1 MSRNISEV
9 FQLAYDAEVK
19 RAYGQKRLLAGT
31 TREKTVED
39 AKSVYFRKKGKGMA
53 SLHTPGAD
61 VRAMNVEYNQV
72 KCDLQ
77 DWEAK
82 DYIDKF
88 DALKFNFSE
97 AKEAAEVAADALGL
111 RMDQIVLDAMATGY
125 DAVGHKVGA
134 SNAALTVATLRKAI
148 TLLNKEG
155 VPSTDRHFAHSAQQ
169 LDDLL
174 ATTEVTSSDYN
185 AVKTLVNGE
194 VNTFLGLKLIM
205 IADNRSEGGL
215 PKGDA
220 ANDRIGCIYHK
231 DAVGF
236 AMGQNIET
244 RMDYIPEKSAYLVGG
259 DFSAGAVVIDD
270 KGVVGV
276 LSGIAG

>member
-1 MSRNISEV
+1 MSRHISNV

-19 RAYGQKRLLAGT
+19 RAYGNKRSLAGT
-31 TREKTVED
+31 TREKSVED

-53 SLHTPGAD
+53 TLHQPGAD

-72 KCDLQ
+72 LCNLQ

-82 DYIDKF
+82 DYVDKF

-97 AKEAAEVAADALGL
+97 AKELAEVASDALGL
-111 RMDQIVLDAMATGY
+111 RMDQIIIDALSSGY
-125 DAVGHKVGA
+125 DSSNMKVGTTQT
-134 SNAALTVATLRKAI
+134 ALTINTLLAAK
-148 TLLNKEG
+148 TLLNKNG
-155 VPSTDRHFAHSAQQ
+155 VENRNLTFIHNAQM
-169 LDDLL
+169 LEDLL
-174 ATTEVTSSDYN
+174 KTTQVTSSDYN
-185 AVKTLVNGE
+185 TVKALVNGE
-194 VNTFLGLKLIM
+194 LNTFLGMKFIM
-205 IADNRSEGGL
+205 IANRDEGGL
-215 PKGDA
+215 PAGSN
-220 ANDRIGCIYHK
+220 ANDYIGFIYHK

-236 AMGQNIET
+236 ALGQNIET

-276 LSGIAG
+276 LAGK

>member
-1 MSRNISEV
+1 MSRNISNV

-125 DAVGHKVGA
+125 DSVGHKVGA
-134 SNAALTVATLRKAI
+134 SNTALTVATLRKAI

-194 VNTFLGLKLIM
+194 VNTFLGLKLVM

-220 ANDRIGCIYHK
+220 ANDRIGFIYHK

>member
-1 MSRNISEV
+1 MSTNISNV

-39 AKSVYFRKKGKGMA
+39 AKSVHFRKKGKGMA
-53 SLHTPGAD
+53 SLHIPGAN
-61 VRAMNVEYNQV
+61 VTAMNVEYNQV
-72 KCDLQ
+72 ECVLQ

-111 RMDQIVLDAMATGY
+111 RMDQIVIDALNSGY
-125 DAVGHKVGA
+125 DSAKRKVGTSA
-134 SNAALTVATLRKAI
+134 KALTVATLRAAN
-148 TLLNKEG
+148 TMLNKEG
-155 VPSTDRHFAHSAQQ
+155 VPATDRYFIHSAQQ

-174 ATTEVTSSDYN
+174 NTTEVTSSDYN
-185 AVKTLVNGE
+185 TVKTLVNGE
-194 VNTFLGLKLIM
+194 VNGFLGMKFIM
-205 IADNRSEGGL
+205 IADNRAEGGL
-215 PKGDA
+215 PKGTA
-220 ANDRIGCIYHK
+220 ENDRIGFVYHK

-236 AMGQNIET
+236 AIGQNLQT

-276 LSGIAG
+276 LSGIAA

>member
-31 TREKTVED
+31 TREKSVED

-61 VRAMNVEYNQV
+61 VRAMNVEYKQV

-97 AKEAAEVAADALGL
+97 AKEAAEVASDALGL
-111 RMDQIVLDAMATGY
+111 RMDQIVIDALAAGY
-125 DAVGHKVGA
+125 NQGTNKVGTT
-134 SNAALTVATLRKAI
+134 NTALTVATLRSAI
-148 TLLNKEG
+148 TKLNKEG
-155 VPSTDRHFAHSAQQ
+155 VPSTERHFIHSAQQ

-185 AVKTLVNGE
+185 GVKTLVNGE
-194 VNTFLGLKLIM
+194 VGSFLGMKFIM
-205 IADNRSEGGL
+205 IADNRAEGGL
-215 PKGDA
+215 PKGEA
-220 ANDRIGCIYHK
+220 ENDRIGFIYHK

-236 AMGQNIET
+236 ALSQNIET

-270 KGVVGV
+270 KGVVAV

>member
-1 MSRNISEV
+1 MSRNISNV

-39 AKSVYFRKKGKGMA
+39 AKSIYFRKKGKGMA

-72 KCDLQ
+72 ECKLQ

-111 RMDQIVLDAMATGY
+111 RMDQIVIDAMSTGY
-125 DAVGHKVGA
+125 DSTNRKVGTT
-134 SNAALTVATLRKAI
+134 NVALTVATLRKAI

-155 VPSTDRHFAHSAQQ
+155 VPSNDRHFAHSAQQ

-194 VNTFLGLKLIM
+194 VNSFLGLKFIM

-215 PKGDA
+215 PVGTA
-220 ANDRIGCIYHK
+220 ATDRIGFIYHK

-276 LSGIAG
+276 LSGVAA